1 MKSMNGQKLQKL
13 RFRKSNM
20 KNPCFHL
27 VICVN
32 TFHLIPIQCDHA
44 FVRPGGCSKAPPCVF
59 SRLTF
64 RGAGP
69 AYAGAC
75 ASNTK
80 VGRIRWQSCYVHL
93 LKQFFVK
100 CKKTLNLD
108 SKIQFQLL
116 LGRLRKALILGP
128 SLASL
133 ILFICRYALCQKKQ
147 NI

>member
-1 MKSMNGQKLQKL
+1 M
-13 RFRKSNM
+13 
-20 KNPCFHL
+20 
-27 VICVN
+27 
-32 TFHLIPIQCDHA
+32 
-44 FVRPGGCSKAPPCVF
+44 F
-59 SRLTF
+59 STLTF

-80 VGRIRWQSCYVHL
+80 VGRIKWQSCYVHL

-133 ILFICRYALCQKKQ
+133 ILFICRYALCQKKKHLVSQ
-147 NI
+147 HKI